1 MKKEVEE
8 NTNKW
13 EHILRSWIGGI
24 DNMSILPKAIC
35 RFNTIP
41 IKIPMTFH
49 RTRTNISNM
58 YMKPQ
63 KTLHSNSGP
72 EREEQSWSNWAT

>member
-8 NTNKW
+8 NTHKW
-13 EHILRSWIGGI
+13 EHILCSWIGGI

-49 RTRTNISNM
+49 RTRTNISKI
-58 YMKPQ
+58 YMELQ
-63 KTLHSNSGP
+63 KAPNSSSDPEKEHSWRNH
-72 EREEQSWSNWAT
+72 TT